1 MIECVSAEMRR
12 KLCHEVVERKQKI
25 SVMLD
30 ESTTVSRKSCMVVY
44 VRTPWPMDEKCDECF
59 SFPLGL
65 VELESLKA
73 DHIVSSLLE
82 LLKKNGFENSYLEQN
97 LIGACSDGGSVMLG
111 KNSER

>member
-1 MIECVSAEMRR
+1 
-12 KLCHEVVERKQKI
+12 
-25 SVMLD
+25 MLD

-44 VRTPWPMDEKCDECF
+44 LRTPWPMDEKCDKCF

-97 LIGACSDGGSVMLG
+97 LIGACSDGASVMLG
-111 KNSER
+111 KNSGGLTQLQSMFPNRARYW